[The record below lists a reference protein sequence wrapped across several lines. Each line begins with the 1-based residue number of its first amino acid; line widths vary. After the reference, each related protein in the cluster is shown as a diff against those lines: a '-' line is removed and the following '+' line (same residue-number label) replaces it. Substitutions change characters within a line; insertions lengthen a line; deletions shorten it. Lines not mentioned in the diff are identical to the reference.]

1 MKRESALVIEKMKM
15 KESTGLDRVGGN
27 VGVTRGMVRN
37 QKDETFCSQGGAN
50 PKRKT
55 NLEGECSVGSCPA
68 KRAKSSEFSDIK
80 SFWSKIAASKQA
92 PDK

>member
-1 MKRESALVIEKMKM
+1 MKRESALVIEKMM
-15 KESTGLDRVGGN
+15 KKGSTGLGRVGGN
-27 VGVTRGMVRN
+27 VGVVGDQN
-37 QKDETFCSQGGAN
+37 DDEPVCSQGGAT

-55 NLEGECSVGSCPA
+55 NFEGECSMSLSPA